1 MKVSTSV
8 TCFSVRS
15 SPSEIMSSTSG
26 CLAASALMSLL
37 NCTRQGSMVVT
48 CEKPMRHFA
57 CASAGRRPS
66 GRTSVPAAPTARTAA
81 VPNSSRRCM
90 HGLPDPWHAAGEV
103 RPAPGDG
110 CSGLGS
116 SAAPQAADRSAG
128 GSRAPAWR
136 RPRAAVAAA
145 TGMMLSRGILSMRQA
160 TGIAR
165 TWAGHPKS
173 FRPVP
178 AISLGHQKRV
188 LTMATQ
194 PTTGHCLCGT
204 IRFET
209 DAQPLSTNFCHCESC
224 RRHTGSAVAAFV
236 SFRKEKVRWS
246 GAERTG
252 YRSSPAVVRSFCAC
266 CGSPLAYE
274 HDRTPDEIDLYLG
287 AFDEPGAFPAGKHIH
302 VGERV
307 AWFDTVDQTPR
318 HLKGSDGSEAPVA
331 SGAPEPR
338 VALGQ
343 VPPPPAS

>member
-1 MKVSTSV
+1 M
-8 TCFSVRS
+8 
-15 SPSEIMSSTSG
+15 
-26 CLAASALMSLL
+26 
-37 NCTRQGSMVVT
+37 
-48 CEKPMRHFA
+48 
-57 CASAGRRPS
+57 
-66 GRTSVPAAPTARTAA
+66 
-81 VPNSSRRCM
+81 
-90 HGLPDPWHAAGEV
+90 
-103 RPAPGDG
+103 
-110 CSGLGS
+110 
-116 SAAPQAADRSAG
+116 
-128 GSRAPAWR
+128 
-136 RPRAAVAAA
+136 
-145 TGMMLSRGILSMRQA
+145 
-160 TGIAR
+160 
-165 TWAGHPKS
+165 
-173 FRPVP
+173 
-178 AISLGHQKRV
+178 SLGHQKRV

-252 YRSSPAVVRSFCAC
+252 YRSSPAVVRSFCAR
-266 CGSPLAYE
+266 CGSPLTYE
-274 HDRTPDEIDLYLG
+274 HDRSPDEIDLYLG